1 MNISA
6 LLDLELPTIIML
18 VVAAAAFVSVVAVGI
33 GFVGRGKRGK
43 RIEVVLNKRRG
54 ELSKQQLEN
63 LASKPSTLRQAKQ
76 KAYIELLNKLFTSLS
91 LENVLS
97 SKEVRE
103 SLAQAGFRGRTV
115 VAVYFSSRILGIL
128 GGLFTAVVLVNLW
141 QTFPYPEP
149 VRYLFYGVGGGIG
162 FYIPQV
168 LLTNMAQKRQQSMNE
183 AFPDALDLLVICV
196 EAGSSVENA
205 LGRVTEEIM
214 ETSAILAQE
223 IGLTSAELAY
233 LGDRR
238 TAYENFALR
247 TGLPAAKA
255 LATTLI
261 QSEQYGTPVGVAL
274 KVLAQEKR
282 NDRMAMAEKKAGALP
297 AKLTVPMIVFFL
309 PLLFMVVI
317 GPAAIQISNF

>member
-1 MNISA
+1 MNVSA

-18 VVAAAAFVSVVAVGI
+18 VVAAAAVVSVVVVVVGL
-33 GFVGRGKRGK
+33 VSRGKRGK

-54 ELSKQQLEN
+54 ELSKQQLAN

-76 KAYIELLNKLFTSLS
+76 KAYVELLNKVFKGLS

-97 SKEVRE
+97 SKSVRE
-103 SLAQAGFRGRTV
+103 ALAQAGFRGRAV
-115 VAVYFSSRILGIL
+115 VAVYFSCRVLGIV
-128 GGLFTAVVLVNLW
+128 GGLLLAIFLVSLW
-141 QTFPYPEP
+141 QPFPYPEP
-149 VRYLFYGVGGGIG
+149 VRYLFYGAGAGIG
-162 FYIPQV
+162 FYMPQV
-168 LLTNMAQKRQQSMNE
+168 LLANMAQKRQESMNE
-183 AFPDALDLLVICV
+183 AFPDAMDLLVICV

-205 LGRVTEEIM
+205 LGRVTEEIA
-214 ETSAILAQE
+214 ETSSILAQE
-223 IGLTSAELAY
+223 IGLTAAELAY

-238 TAYENFALR
+238 IAYENFALR

-261 QSEQYGTPVGVAL
+261 QSEKYGTPVAVAL
-274 KVLAQEKR
+274 KVLSQEKR
-282 NDRMAMAEKKAGALP
+282 DERMAMAEKKAGALP

-309 PLLFMVVI
+309 PLLFLVVI

>member
-18 VVAAAAFVSVVAVGI
+18 VVAAAAVVSVIAVGLN
-33 GFVGRGKRGK
+33 FVGRGKRGK
-43 RIEVVLNKRRG
+43 RIEMVLNKRRG

-76 KAYIELLNKLFTSLS
+76 KAYVELANKIFRGLS
-91 LENVLS
+91 LENLIS
-97 SKEVRE
+97 SKIVRE
-103 SLAQAGFRGRTV
+103 SLAQAGFRGRSV
-115 VAVYFSSRILGIL
+115 IAVYFACRILGVL
-128 GGLFTAVVLVNLW
+128 GGMLLAVFLISQW
-141 QTFPYPEP
+141 QPFPYPNP
-149 VRYLFYGVGGGIG
+149 VKFLFYGIGAAVG
-162 FYIPQV
+162 FYMPQI

-183 AFPDALDLLVICV
+183 AFPDAMDLLVICV

-223 IGLTSAELAY
+223 IGLTAAELAY

-238 TAYENFALR
+238 IAYENFALR

-261 QSEQYGTPVGVAL
+261 QSEKYGTPVGVAL

-282 NDRMAMAEKKAGALP
+282 DERMAMAEKKAGALP

-309 PLLFMVVI
+309 PLLFLVVI
-317 GPAAIQISNF
+317 GPAAIQITNF

>member
-1 MNISA
+1 M
-6 LLDLELPTIIML
+6 DLELPTIIML
-18 VVAAAAFVSVVAVGI
+18 VVAAAAVVSVVVVGI
-33 GFVGRGKRGK
+33 GFIGRGKRGK
-43 RIEVVLNKRRG
+43 RIEMVLNKRRG
-54 ELSKQQLEN
+54 ELSKQQMAN
-63 LASKPSTLRQAKQ
+63 LAAKPSTLRQAKQ
-76 KAYIELLNKLFTSLS
+76 KAYVELANKVFRGLS
-91 LENVLS
+91 LEKVLS

-103 SLAQAGFRGRTV
+103 SLAQAGFRGRAV
-115 VAVYFSSRILGIL
+115 VAVYFSCRVLGIL
-128 GGLFTAVVLVNLW
+128 GGLLLAIFLVNLW
-141 QTFPYPEP
+141 QPFPYPGP
-149 VRYLFYGVGGGIG
+149 VKYLFYAVGGGVG
-162 FYIPQV
+162 FYLPQV

-214 ETSAILAQE
+214 ESSAILAQE
-223 IGLTSAELAY
+223 IGLTAAELAY

-238 TAYENFALR
+238 VAYENFALR

-261 QSEQYGTPVGVAL
+261 QTEKYGTPVGVAL

-282 NDRMAMAEKKAGALP
+282 DERMAMAEKKAGALP

-317 GPAAIQISNF
+317 GPAAIQITNF